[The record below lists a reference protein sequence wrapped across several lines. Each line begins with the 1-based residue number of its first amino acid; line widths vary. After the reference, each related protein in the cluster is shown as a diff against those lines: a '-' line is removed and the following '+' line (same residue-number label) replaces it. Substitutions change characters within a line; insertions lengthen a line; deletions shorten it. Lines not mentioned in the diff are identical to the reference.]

1 MSDSIAGFP
10 AQVLSSTKGY
20 KPYLLAF
27 ISGMIYPTGFAPLGI
42 WPLTLVSILFFY
54 SLLKYSPAKPT
65 GLGFCYGFGQFGIGT
80 SWVYVSIHQFGG
92 AAVALAIIITLL
104 FTAYLSLYPALLGLL
119 FNWYQEKASS
129 PKLGLMFIFLWL
141 LIDGLR
147 GWVFSGFPWLYAGYS
162 GIDTVLASWAPLIGI
177 HGLTLIIVGTAV
189 LIEKMF
195 CNKHLHPKD
204 FFSRQWQLPGL
215 VLLLVWGSSLGL
227 AEFHWSKV
235 DGEPVTVTLIQ
246 PDISQDLKW
255 EANHLRNTLT
265 TLDEMTLKAR
275 GQLVVWPESA
285 LPIFEDRIRP
295 YLTRI
300 ARRSALK
307 GQSIVTGVPV
317 RDSHSKKYYSAA
329 MVLNADNMATAE
341 KYYKRRLVPFGEYVP
356 LEDQLRGLIE
366 FFNLPMSGFSLGPS
380 KQNTLHVD
388 GLSMGIAIC
397 YEIVYPRLVYDQSRQ
412 ANMILTISND
422 AWFGNSWGPQQHL
435 EMARMRALETALP
448 VLRGTNNGITAL
460 IDYKG
465 KVVSQLPQNTQQ
477 ALEISFQPRRSHSP
491 IQYYSFWWVAII
503 SLAIVIGLQFFSNR
517 QK

>member
-1 MSDSIAGFP
+1 MSSSFAGVL
-10 AQVLSSTKGY
+10 AQLSSSTKGY
-20 KPYLLAF
+20 KAYLLALV
-27 ISGMIYPTGFAPLGI
+27 SGMIYPLGFAPLGF
-42 WPLTLVSILFFY
+42 WPLTLISILFFY
-54 SLLKYSPAKPT
+54 SLLKYSPAKRA

-92 AAVALAIIITLL
+92 ATVALAIIITLL
-104 FTAYLSLYPALLGLL
+104 FTAYLSLYPALLGFL
-119 FNWYQEKASS
+119 FQKYHQHTAS
-129 PKLGLMFIFLWL
+129 PNFGLIFIFLWL
-141 LIDGLR
+141 VIDGLR

-162 GIDTVLASWAPLIGI
+162 GIDTVLSSWAPLIGV
-177 HGLTLIIVGTAV
+177 HGLTLIIVGSAV
-189 LIEKMF
+189 LIEKMLSKKRLSDTGLF
-195 CNKHLHPKD
+195 DRK
-204 FFSRQWQLPGL
+204 WQLPGL
-215 VLLLVWGSSLGL
+215 ILLLMWGSSLGV
-227 AEFHWSKV
+227 AKIQWSST
-235 DGEPVTVTLIQ
+235 DGQPTTATLIQ
-246 PDISQDLKW
+246 PNISQNLKW

-295 YLTRI
+295 YLTQI

-329 MVLNADNMATAE
+329 MVLNADNMETAE

-356 LEDQLRGLIE
+356 LENQLRGLIE

-380 KQNTLHVD
+380 KQNTLRVD
-388 GLSMGIAIC
+388 GLSMGVAIC

-422 AWFGNSWGPQQHL
+422 AWFGHSWGPQQHL
-435 EMARMRALETALP
+435 EMARMRAIETALP

-465 KVVSQLPQNTQQ
+465 KVASQLPQNTRQ
-477 ALEISFQPRRSHSP
+477 ALEVIFQPRRSHSP
-491 IQYYSFWWVAII
+491 IQYYSFWWLAII
-503 SLAIVIGLQFFSNR
+503 SLAFVIGFQFFSNMQR
-517 QK
+517 